1 MAVIALTT
9 DFGLTDPYVGIVKGV
24 LATRAP
30 GATVIDL
37 THGIPPQDVLAG
49 ALVLRHAAPYFPP
62 GTIHLAVVDPG
73 VGGTR
78 RPICIETDT
87 ALFVAPDNGLCSLA
101 APPERT
107 RRVVHL
113 TDERFFLAP
122 RSTTFHGR
130 DVFAPVAA
138 ALATGTPPEALG
150 PPVSD
155 PVRIAVPPV
164 ETEPGRLRGAV
175 LYVDRFGNLVTNIE
189 AARLA
194 AFPRRAVSTT
204 IGGVQVRGIATAY
217 ADVERGAL
225 LAVIGSWGLLEIARR
240 DGSAAGALGVGVGAP
255 VVVEG
260 PTT

>member
-1 MAVIALTT
+1 M
-9 DFGLTDPYVGIVKGV
+9 P
-24 LATRAP
+24 
-30 GATVIDL
+30 
-37 THGIPPQDVLAG
+37 
-49 ALVLRHAAPYFPP
+49 PP

-73 VGGTR
+73 VGGAR

-107 RRVVHL
+107 RRVIHL
-113 TDERFFLAP
+113 TEERFFLAP

-138 ALATGTPPEALG
+138 ALATGTLPEALG
-150 PPVSD
+150 P
-155 PVRIAVPPV
+155 AV
-164 ETEPGRLRGAV
+164 TDPGRLRGAV
-175 LYVDRFGNLVTNIE
+175 LYVDQFGNLVTNIE
-189 AARLA
+189 AAQLA

-217 ADVERGAL
+217 ADVGRCA
-225 LAVIGSWGLLEIARR
+225 LLEIARR
-240 DGSAAGALGVGVGAP
+240 DGSAAAALGVGVGAP

-260 PTT
+260 RTT

>member
-9 DFGLTDPYVGIVKGV
+9 DFGLADPYVGVMKGV

-30 GATVIDL
+30 GATVIDV
-37 THGIPPQDVLAG
+37 THGIPPQDILAG
-49 ALVLRHAAPYFPP
+49 ALVLRYAAPYFPP

-73 VGGTR
+73 VGGSR

-101 APPERT
+101 APPARI

-113 TDERFFLAP
+113 VDERFFLSP

-138 ALATGTPPEALG
+138 ALATGTPVEALG
-150 PPVSD
+150 PAITD
-155 PVRIAVPPV
+155 PVRLTLPAV
-164 ETEPGRLRGAV
+164 ETAPGRLSGVV
-175 LYVDRFGNLVTNIE
+175 LYVDRFGNLVTNID
-189 AARLA
+189 AAALA
-194 AFPRRAVSTT
+194 AFPCREVSTT
-204 IGGVQVRGIATAY
+204 IADVQVRGIATAY

-225 LAVIGSWGLLEIARR
+225 LAVVGSFGLLEIARR
-240 DGSAAGALGVGVGAP
+240 DGSAAAALGVGVGAP

-260 PTT
+260 PAT